1 MKRILIL
8 GDLSSIH
15 TRLWIDSYIQAG
27 FDVYAF
33 SLEEPREDL
42 PPQVKIF
49 YRKPITGYK
58 WKYLLHMKTLKK
70 VLEKANPR
78 IIHAH
83 MVPNYGTMAL
93 MSGLPYVISPWGR
106 DILWMKPSRKMLFS
120 SILKRAILIH
130 ADAYIL
136 KKTIV
141 EKFHIE
147 PQKIMVFPFGISGE
161 LREKPLAPLSRDFF
175 HLVEFRRHY
184 DSIYNQ
190 TNIIR
195 AMAILREMGIK
206 RFHLWMLSGGADT
219 ENYIELV
226 KKLNLEDFVTI
237 TGGSSRQEILEKL
250 HTSHI
255 YISGSLVDSTSVS
268 LLEAMASG
276 AVPVVSD
283 ILANHEWVSH
293 GFNGMLFSP
302 YHPEDIASALKM
314 AMDFRFIERARRI
327 NKEMVN
333 AKANWGKNFSD
344 FVQILRGIMD

>member
-15 TRLWIDSYIQAG
+15 TRLWIDSYIRAG

-33 SLEEPREDL
+33 SLEEPRKDL
-42 PPQVKIF
+42 PSEVKIL
-49 YRKPITGYK
+49 YEKPITKYK
-58 WKYLLHMKTLKK
+58 WKYLFHIRDLKK
-70 VLEKANPR
+70 TIEKIKPH

-106 DILWMKPSRKMLFS
+106 DILWMKPSRKMLFTT
-120 SILKRAILIH
+120 ILRRAILIH

-141 EKFHIE
+141 ERFNIK
-147 PQKIMVFPFGISGE
+147 PQKIIVFPFGISRE
-161 LREKPLAPLSRDFF
+161 LREKPLSPLSRDFF

-195 AMAILREMGIK
+195 AVSILREMGVK
-206 RFHLWMLSGGADT
+206 QFHLWMLSGGADT
-219 ENYIELV
+219 KNYIELV
-226 KKLNLEDFVTI
+226 KKLHLEDFVTI

-293 GFNGMLFSP
+293 GFNGMIFSP
-302 YHPEDIASALKM
+302 YHPEDIADALER
-314 AMDFRFIERARRI
+314 AMDYRFIERARGI

-333 AKANWGKNFSD
+333 AKANWEKNFSD